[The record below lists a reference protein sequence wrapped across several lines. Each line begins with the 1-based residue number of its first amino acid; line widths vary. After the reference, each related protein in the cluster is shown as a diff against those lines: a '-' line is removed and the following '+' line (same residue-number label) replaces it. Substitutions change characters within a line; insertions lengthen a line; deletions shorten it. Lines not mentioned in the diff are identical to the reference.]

1 LLLYHYLISAIT
13 FNIVHN
19 PTTRRNMMIFK
30 QLFDQETWT
39 YTYLIAD
46 PVNKDAMLVDPVN
59 THIDDYLALLAKH
72 GLQLKYTLETHVHAD
87 HITASGL
94 LRQRLGAQTGV
105 SALCGAETADFQIKD
120 GDVFAFANGEQVKV
134 IATPG
139 HTKGSISFLWRD
151 RVFTGDALLI
161 GGCGR
166 TDFQGGDAGAL
177 YDCITQRLFTLAD
190 ETLVYP
196 GHDYQ
201 QRWVSSIMQERTTNP
216 RLAGKTREEFMAIMN
231 NLNLP
236 KPKLIDEAVPANR
249 YCGLEENER
258 QDAVVLRETAR
269 ESAKTGE
276 VSGATCGVSLPSS
289 GLTAQDLVAAAK
301 QQITEITPSKAKQL
315 IAEGNLTVIDTREES
330 EYAAG
335 HLEQAV
341 PLPRG
346 VLEFKIGNVPELAD
360 KSKTVLIYCR
370 TGGRAALAAQSL
382 KTLGYTN
389 VLSIAGGYEAWQK
402 GS

>member
-1 LLLYHYLISAIT
+1 
-13 FNIVHN
+13 
-19 PTTRRNMMIFK
+19 MIFR

-46 PVNKDAMLVDPVN
+46 PINKEAVLIDPVN
-59 THIDDYLALLAKH
+59 THVDEYLNMLSEL
-72 GLQLKYTLETHVHAD
+72 GLKLKYTLETHVHAD

-94 LRQRLGAQTGV
+94 LRQRLGSQTGV

-120 GDVFAFANGEQVKV
+120 GDVFSFSNGEHIKV

-151 RVFTGDALLI
+151 RVFTGDALFI

-166 TDFQGGDAGAL
+166 TDFQGGDAGAQ
-177 YDCITQRLFTLAD
+177 YDSITQRLFTLPD
-190 ETLVYP
+190 DTLVYP

-201 QRWVSSIMQERTTNP
+201 QRWVSNIMQERTTNP
-216 RLAGKTREEFMAIMN
+216 RLAGKTREQFIEIMN

-258 QDAVVLRETAR
+258 QDAVVQRDSAR
-269 ESAKTGE
+269 EGGN
-276 VSGATCGVSLPSS
+276 SGDAPAASCSVAIPKAGGVSV
-289 GLTAQDLVAAAK
+289 QEMVAAAK
-301 QQITEITPSKAKQL
+301 QQITEVTVEKSKQL
-315 IAEGNLTVIDTREES
+315 ISQGNITVIDTREES

-335 HLEQAV
+335 HLDKAIL
-341 PLPRG
+341 LPRG
-346 VLEFKIGNVPELAD
+346 VLEFKIGTMPELAD
-360 KSKTVLIYCR
+360 KNKPILIYCR
-370 TGGRAALAAQSL
+370 TGGRASLAALSL
-382 KTLGYTN
+382 KVLGYTN

-402 GS
+402 AP

>member
-1 LLLYHYLISAIT
+1 ML
-13 FNIVHN
+13 
-19 PTTRRNMMIFK
+19 FK

-46 PVNKDAMLVDPVN
+46 PINKEAVLIDPVN
-59 THIDDYLALLAKH
+59 THIDDYLAMLTEQ

-94 LRQRLGAQTGV
+94 LRKKLGSQTGV
-105 SALCGAETADFQIKD
+105 GALCEAETADFQMKD
-120 GDVFAFANGEQVKV
+120 GDVFSLTNGEQIKV

-139 HTKGSISFLWRD
+139 HTKGSMSFLWRD
-151 RVFTGDALLI
+151 RLFTGDSLLI

-177 YDCITQRLFTLAD
+177 YDCITQRLFTLPD
-190 ETLVYP
+190 DTLVYP

-201 QRWVSSIMQERTTNP
+201 QRWVSNIKQERTTNP
-216 RLAGKTREEFMAIMN
+216 RLAGKSRDEFIAIMN

-258 QDAVVLRETAR
+258 QDAVAHREAMR
-269 ESAKTGE
+269 ENTK
-276 VSGATCGVSLPSS
+276 SGGTPVVNCGGDIPKAG
-289 GLTAQDLVAAAK
+289 GLTVQELVTAAK
-301 QQITEITPSKAKQL
+301 QQVTEVNVEKAKQL
-315 IAEGNLTVIDTREES
+315 IAQGDITVIDTREES

-335 HLEQAV
+335 HLDNAM

-346 VLEFKIGNVPELAD
+346 VLEFKVGNIPELED
-360 KSKTVLIYCR
+360 KAKPVLIYCR
-370 TGGRAALAAQSL
+370 TGGRAALAALSL

-389 VLSIAGGYEAWQK
+389 VLSISGGYEAWQK
-402 GS
+402 AN